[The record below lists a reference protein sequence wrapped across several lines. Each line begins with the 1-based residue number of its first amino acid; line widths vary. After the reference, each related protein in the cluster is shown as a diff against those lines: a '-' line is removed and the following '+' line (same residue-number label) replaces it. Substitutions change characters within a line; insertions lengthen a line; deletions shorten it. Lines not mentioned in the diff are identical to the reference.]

1 MTTTAKPQFQTEVE
15 RILDQLRTHRE
26 REALAHAGRR
36 VTAGQLFELT
46 HRLAWALRARGL
58 GRGQSI
64 TFLTG
69 NLPEAIAARHAA
81 NLLGCRI
88 NHLYNGLAADV
99 QAVMTAQVETS
110 ALIVDPRY
118 ADRAA
123 HLAREVLIDQT
134 LTLGPAPIGADL
146 LRAAATGP
154 TAPFP
159 SQARPEDVRS
169 IRYSGG
175 TTGQPK
181 GICITYGQ
189 VRSFGPPL
197 PNDEPQPPR
206 LLVCTTLAHA
216 AGLMTDKILAA
227 GGRVVLQESFDAAA
241 VLRAI
246 ETERITD
253 LFLATPLLYQLA
265 DHPDAA
271 HADTSSLRRLVYGG
285 AAASP
290 LPARRRSAVAGTSPD
305 ADVRP
310 A

>member
-146 LRAAATGP
+146 LRAAAT
-154 TAPFP
+154 A
-159 SQARPEDVRS
+159 
-169 IRYSGG
+169 
-175 TTGQPK
+175 
-181 GICITYGQ
+181 
-189 VRSFGPPL
+189 PPL
-197 PNDEPQPPR
+197 RSPARHGPR
-206 LLVCTTLAHA
+206 TSA
-216 AGLMTDKILAA
+216 A
-227 GGRVVLQESFDAAA
+227 S
-241 VLRAI
+241 
-246 ETERITD
+246 
-253 LFLATPLLYQLA
+253 ATP
-265 DHPDAA
+265 AA
-271 HADTSSLRRLVYGG
+271 PRVSQRES
-285 AAASP
+285 ASP
-290 LPARRRSAVAGTSPD
+290 TGRSAPSGRPCPTTSPS
-305 ADVRP
+305 RP
-310 A
+310 ACWCAPPSRTPPA